1 MPRAAKKTAE
11 KDVSVV
17 ADIANVILVV
27 RGHRLLLDSDLAA
40 LYGVTTKRLNEQ
52 VKRNVAR
59 FPEDF
64 MFRLTADET
73 AALNRSQIAT
83 GSQRHRDP
91 RYPPYA
97 FTEHGAIMAAMV
109 LNSALAVEMSV
120 HVVRAFVRLRQ
131 LILGSRELN
140 RKVGELERRVKGHDS
155 ELERIVAAIWEL
167 MRVPIPANR
176 GMGFLADIK

>member
-140 RKVGELERRVKGHDS
+140 RKVGELERRVKSHDS
-155 ELERIVAAIWEL
+155 ELKRIVAAI
-167 MRVPIPANR
+167 
-176 GMGFLADIK
+176 